1 MTELWDKLKPL
12 SRGQAEMKKALESRE
27 YDIVGL
33 FGPTGTGKSLFSLVY
48 GLDMLQEGIYSR
60 FIISRPLID
69 IVTGREITATDIGSE
84 SYIELVS
91 AYMRDILSKFVE
103 WDTIRKFMDEGKIVF
118 ADTRYLRGRTFDDS
132 IIFLDDAQNLSPE
145 SAVEIVLRIGSNS
158 KLIVAGDP
166 IFQKVPSLT
175 TEGASVIRELLLGEE
190 TAKVV
195 DLGLKDIVRPGAR
208 RGIRLLLE
216 TKMRKRGLNDKEKEI
231 LDAARIYSPDADII
245 TVVTLSDDKE
255 KFEIKSEHTPDAIIV
270 VKKGSMGRLIGRGGE
285 RIQKIEETTGIRLR
299 GLELTLDF
307 KELVRAIHPVS
318 WIHKH
323 VVDIDFV
330 GPYLNISV
338 TSEGFG
344 AFVGQ
349 KGFYVKFLDS
359 VVKKMLGIGVRVAEV
374 PVQKEKR
381 GRR

>member
-1 MTELWDKLKPL
+1 MTELWGKLKPL

-216 TKMRKRGLNDKEKEI
+216 TKMRKRELNDKEKEI

-359 VVKKMLGIGVRVAEV
+359 VVKKMLGIGVRVSEV

>member
-1 MTELWDKLKPL
+1 MTELWSKLKPL

-48 GLDMLQEGIYSR
+48 GIDTLREGIYSR

-84 SYIELVS
+84 NYIELVS
-91 AYMRDILSKFVE
+91 AYMRDILSKFVK
-103 WDTIRKFMDEGKIVF
+103 WDEIKKFMDEGRIVF

-216 TKMRKRGLNDKEKEI
+216 TKMRKRELSDKEKEI
-231 LDAARIYSPDADII
+231 LDATRIYSPDADVV
-245 TVVTLSDDKE
+245 TVVSLSDDKE

-285 RIQKIEETTGIRLR
+285 RIQKIEEATGTRLR

-318 WIHKH
+318 WIYKH

-338 TSEGFG
+338 TSDGFG

-374 PVQKEKR
+374 AIQKEKR
-381 GRR
+381 GRK